1 MGKKKKGW
9 RRRWKKGTLIEC
21 FIGRIDLIETK
32 QLQTNHA
39 VQIKRKKRK
48 KRKRKKRKMW

>member
-9 RRRWKKGTLIEC
+9 RRRRKKGTLIEC
-21 FIGRIDLIETK
+21 FIESSDLIETK

-39 VQIKRKKRK
+39 DTN
-48 KRKRKKRKMW
+48 